1 MRQGTQGTNSAEA
14 GPMNKFYILCVG
26 SRGVYGPE
34 GARKLFSKNKA
45 KIPARLNKIY
55 STKKKKKT
63 VMCKKEKNKA

>member
-26 SRGVYGPE
+26 RRGVYGPE
-34 GARKLFSKNKA
+34 GARKLFFKNKA

-55 STKKKKKT
+55 STKKQTKKKNSN
-63 VMCKKEKNKA
+63 V